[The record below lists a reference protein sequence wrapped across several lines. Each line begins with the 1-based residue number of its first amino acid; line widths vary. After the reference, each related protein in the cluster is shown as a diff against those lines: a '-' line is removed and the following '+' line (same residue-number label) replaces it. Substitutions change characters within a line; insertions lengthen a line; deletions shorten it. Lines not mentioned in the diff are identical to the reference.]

1 METAGGRYHRAF
13 IAILLGL
20 LFSLAAPAQE
30 LMPDMEPYLRTTL
43 VPATY
48 DINTIELTNLY
59 NFSLVAASWSYTCD
73 GSARRRGSGDAAL
86 VFTDAVAQGSK
97 FPGMSAENVCTGT
110 ITAAIFADG
119 KELGDPA
126 VLRRMHNCRKASW
139 EELHRTLKEDILAVP
154 FSNWDVDS
162 ALNKLRARRAEFPTF
177 ISVDHVDPEHEDD
190 RGCRM
195 DTLDWLISRAKSR

>member
-1 METAGGRYHRAF
+1 M
-13 IAILLGL
+13 
-20 LFSLAAPAQE
+20 
-30 LMPDMEPYLRTTL
+30 
-43 VPATY
+43 
-48 DINTIELTNLY
+48 
-59 NFSLVAASWSYTCD
+59 AASWSYECD
-73 GSARRRGSGDAAL
+73 GLARRRGYGDAAL
-86 VFTDAVAQGSK
+86 VFADAVAQGSK